1 MNGLRFSTLA
11 EADGQSPGRFS
22 FAPQL
27 ASPHD
32 SASSVEN
39 LRIFIYELAA
49 FLDLAPFSIDGV
61 DLDFGSMLFRLRF
74 TILKLVHRYAR

>member
-1 MNGLRFSTLA
+1 LTDDFIILFGLKGMTPTNEVKEFIRGIFFVPGIVPPSQGDVA
-11 EADGQSPGRFS
+11 GVDGQSPGRFS

-39 LRIFIYELAA
+39 LRIFIYASLT
-49 FLDLAPFSIDGV
+49 LS
-61 DLDFGSMLFRLRF
+61 
-74 TILKLVHRYAR
+74 